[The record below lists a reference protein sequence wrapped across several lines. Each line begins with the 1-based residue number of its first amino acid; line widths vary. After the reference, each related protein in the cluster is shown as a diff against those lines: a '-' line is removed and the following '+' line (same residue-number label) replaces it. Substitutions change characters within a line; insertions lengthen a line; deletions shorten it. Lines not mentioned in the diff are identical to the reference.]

1 MRDDLGRDHAWVLS
15 NEARRAGLTEPVDG
29 EGILHGWR
37 SEERTLLVRRAETGI
52 EVVEPTRSARPVR
65 ATFSEVVD
73 AEVFFLISLGVL
85 EKEIRRL
92 VNSWKKSPS
101 SAERVLRTPGGHM
114 VVTSLHRTEFASVV
128 DARRFAAYLEIR
140 RDARF
145 PQDRLLT
152 DIYLPER
159 FARFSKETWTV
170 AELPEVFATRPI
182 DAVPH
187 KGKSKY
193 SYLPL
198 LGNELLGSS
207 WRQPEGLEIAQWLI
221 DHGADVNFIGGYAN
235 KQTALIEH
243 HRHPEMLT
251 LLLDNGANV
260 DPPPGRGTVKSALH
274 RAAQWGYPE
283 PVRILLTAGSDPD
296 IGDGYSA
303 RTPLDLFVFGIDE
316 YLSQRHAVETA
327 RLLIA
332 ASERK
337 TPQTDAAAHLR
348 SMARRQQHR
357 AAKSRQEEASETA
370 DAETSEPRSTPDHLV
385 SNLAE
390 QTKLYDDLM
399 EMLGV
404 EPPEPV
410 RLLAPGEPITVRGT
424 TWREQK
430 RELWDMLVP
439 DGGAAESAQGE
450 VIRIAGRVG
459 YETLHNGGGNWGRD
473 FRLMLDNYLR
483 LVQTGTP
490 VEAATLEDCRNAASR
505 LRGGRLDEAAVE
517 ILDRAAVEWA
527 LANPARVPLEPP
539 PYNR

>member
-52 EVVEPTRSARPVR
+52 EVVEPTRSSRPVR

-152 DIYLPER
+152 DLYLPEQFDR
-159 FARFSKETWTV
+159 YSKATWTV

-182 DAVPH
+182 DAIPRD
-187 KGKSKY
+187 SLRNY
-193 SYLPL
+193 PELSL
-198 LGNELLGSS
+198 LGDSRLDPRLE
-207 WRQPEGLEIAQWLI
+207 QPEGLEIAQWLI
-221 DHGADVNFIGGYAN
+221 DHGADVNFIGGYCDSE
-235 KQTALIEH
+235 TPLIEH
-243 HRHPEMLT
+243 HRNPEMLR
-251 LLLDNGANV
+251 LLLAHGASV
-260 DPPPGRGTVKSALH
+260 DPPPPGLGRTFSALDL
-274 RAAQWGYPE
+274 AARWGHPE
-283 PVRILLTAGSDPD
+283 PVRILLEAGADPD
-296 IGDGYSA
+296 VPDYIHGV
-303 RTPLDLFVFGIDE
+303 TPLDEFAFGRE
-316 YLSQRHAVETA
+316 NFMTHEMLETA
-327 RLLIA
+327 QLLVE

-337 TPQTDAAAHLR
+337 TPIPRAAGFLR
-348 SMARRQQHR
+348 SVVRAQWKR
-357 AAKSRQEEASETA
+357 AARIRQELA
-370 DAETSEPRSTPDHLV
+370 DEEKCPDLSV
-385 SNLAE
+385 RVVDEKAVAAK
-390 QTKLYDDLM
+390 TKDL
-399 EMLGV
+399 EMLLELLGV
-404 EPPEPV
+404 DLPEPV
-410 RLLAPGEPITVRGT
+410 RLLAPGEPITVRGA